1 MMLCLITPQRAKS
14 LFDHKSFPF
23 HKKISISFVVTYIFS
38 SVFKVNETYENE
50 IGSETSSSSG
60 KNLIHACH

>member
-23 HKKISISFVVTYIFS
+23 HKKISICFVVTYISS
-38 SVFKVNETYENE
+38 SVLKFNGTYENE
-50 IGSETSSSSG
+50 ISSETSSSG
-60 KNLIHACH
+60 KNLIYACQ